1 MAMNNR
7 VLSIEIGNSFTKICE
22 MDYKVKKPKVYKVLT
37 VETPEGIVVDGML
50 QPTQEYADR
59 MVNALGTN
67 GIRTKKVIFTI
78 SSTRVASREV
88 QIPNVKASKI
98 EALVKTNANEYFPVD
113 LTQYEI
119 GHYLAGGL
127 TENGKLRVMALA
139 VPKALLDSYYQL
151 AQMCSWEVECFDYSS
166 NSLYQILRD
175 EKSEKVTMVIK
186 IDENSTIVTVLSA
199 GKVLLQRTVAYGVQ
213 DAIDTMIASGAYAVN
228 DPMSAVERFQKKTC
242 LNRVLH
248 PGDKVWE
255 ENAGR
260 WEDED
265 AGNVEVT
272 EARQK
277 ITASLEPLIVGVS
290 RVIDFYDSR
299 NSENPIEKSYVTGL
313 GGSFSG
319 MSKLF
324 TNCLERKVHTLSE
337 MDDKIGMSKAIRS
350 TRPAAYISC
359 LGAVLAPVGLI
370 DKSTQ
375 KSKGLTVVSG
385 TNYTFVSVAVLV
397 LGVILS
403 IAMAA
408 TSVTRYLGN
417 VAQNVYL
424 QNRVQELQPAQAVY
438 NDYLAAEAQ
447 YDKYTYLYAYTQ
459 TPNENLVEFIN
470 ELEQILPD
478 SFYTNSFSS
487 DQTGISMS
495 VTVEGKAAAAR
506 TILNIRNMQSI
517 DDVEISNI
525 TDSKDETGT
534 SIVTFSI
541 TGSYKV
547 LGVILSIAMAAT
559 SVTRYLG
566 NVAQNV
572 YLQNRVQE
580 LQPAQAV
587 YNDYLAAEA
596 QYDKY
601 TYLYA
606 YTQTPNENLVEFI
619 NELEQI
625 LPDSFYTNSFSS
637 DQTGIS
643 MSVTVEGKAAAAR
656 TILNIRNMQSID
668 DVEISNITDSK
679 DETGTSIVT
688 FSITGSYKEL
698 TDETEESGEAQADT
712 QTAQ

>member
-22 MDYKVKKPKVYKVLT
+22 IDYKVKKPKVYKVLT
-37 VETPEGIVVDGML
+37 VETPEGVVVDGML
-50 QPTQEYADR
+50 QPTQEYADHL
-59 MVNALGTN
+59 VNALGTN
-67 GIRTKKVIFTI
+67 GIHTRRVIFTI

-88 QIPNVKASKI
+88 QIPNVKANKI
-98 EALVKTNANEYFPVD
+98 EALVKTNANDYFPVD

-127 TENGKLRVMALA
+127 TEEGKLRVMALA

-151 AQMCSWEVECFDYSS
+151 AQMCGWEVECFDYSS

-175 EKSEKVTMVIK
+175 EKSEKVTMMIK

-213 DAIDTMIASGAYAVN
+213 DAIETMIASGAYAVN

-248 PGDKVWE
+248 QGDKLWE

-272 EARQK
+272 AARQK

-299 NSENPIEKSYVTGL
+299 NGDTPIERTYVTGL

-324 TNCLERKVHTLSE
+324 TNCLERKVHTLSD

-370 DKSTQ
+370 DKSQQ
-375 KSKGLTVVSG
+375 KGKGMTVVSG

-403 IAMAA
+403 IAMAV
-408 TSVTRYLGN
+408 TSLTRYFGTVAEN
-417 VAQNVYL
+417 VAL
-424 QNRVQELQPAQAVY
+424 QARVEELQPAQTVY
-438 NDYLAAEAQ
+438 NEYLSAAAQ
-447 YDKYTYLYAYTQ
+447 YDKYKYLYEYTEN
-459 TPNENLVEFIN
+459 PNENLVEFIN

-478 SFYTNSFSS
+478 SFYTDSFSS
-487 DQTGISMS
+487 DQTGISMT
-495 VTVEGKAAAAR
+495 VNVEGKAAAAR
-506 TILNIRNMQSI
+506 TILNIRNMESI
-517 DDVEISNI
+517 EDVQISNI
-525 TDSKDETGT
+525 TDNQDEMGGSWVMFSMTGT
-534 SIVTFSI
+534 
-541 TGSYKV
+541 YRE
-547 LGVILSIAMAAT
+547 LS
-559 SVTRYLG
+559 
-566 NVAQNV
+566 
-572 YLQNRVQE
+572 
-580 LQPAQAV
+580 
-587 YNDYLAAEA
+587 
-596 QYDKY
+596 
-601 TYLYA
+601 
-606 YTQTPNENLVEFI
+606 
-619 NELEQI
+619 
-625 LPDSFYTNSFSS
+625 
-637 DQTGIS
+637 
-643 MSVTVEGKAAAAR
+643 
-656 TILNIRNMQSID
+656 
-668 DVEISNITDSK
+668 
-679 DETGTSIVT
+679 
-688 FSITGSYKEL
+688 
-698 TDETEESGEAQADT
+698 DETEETGETVEST
-712 QTAQ
+712 QSVQ

>member
-22 MDYKVKKPKVYKVLT
+22 IDYKVKKPKVYKVLT
-37 VETPEGIVVDGML
+37 VETPEGVVVDGML
-50 QPTQEYADR
+50 QPTQEYADHL
-59 MVNALGTN
+59 VNALGTN
-67 GIRTKKVIFTI
+67 GIRTKRVIFTI

-98 EALVKTNANEYFPVD
+98 EALVKTNANDYFPVD

-127 TENGKLRVMALA
+127 TEEGKLRVMALA

-151 AQMCSWEVECFDYSS
+151 AQMCGWEVECFDYSS

-175 EKSEKVTMVIK
+175 EKSEKVTMMIK

-213 DAIDTMIASGAYAVN
+213 DAIETMIASGAYAVN

-248 PGDKVWE
+248 QGDKLWE

-265 AGNVEVT
+265 AGNAEVT
-272 EARQK
+272 AARQK
-277 ITASLEPLIVGVS
+277 ITSSLEPLIVGVS

-299 NSENPIEKSYVTGL
+299 NSNTPIERTYVTGL

-324 TNCLERKVHTLSE
+324 TNCLERKVHTLSDME
-337 MDDKIGMSKAIRS
+337 DKIGMSKAIRS

-375 KSKGLTVVSG
+375 KAKGLTVVSG

-403 IAMAA
+403 IAMAV
-408 TSVTRYLGN
+408 TSLTRYFGTVAEN
-417 VAQNVYL
+417 VAL
-424 QNRVQELQPAQAVY
+424 QARVEELQPAQAVY
-438 NDYLAAEAQ
+438 NEYLSAAAQ
-447 YDKYTYLYAYTQ
+447 YDKYKYLYEYTEN
-459 TPNENLVEFIN
+459 PNENLVEFIN

-478 SFYTNSFSS
+478 SFYTDSFSS
-487 DQTGISMS
+487 DQTGISMT
-495 VTVEGKAAAAR
+495 VNVEGKAAAAR
-506 TILNIRNMQSI
+506 TILNIRNMESI
-517 DDVEISNI
+517 EDVQISNI
-525 TDSKDETGT
+525 TDNQDEMGGSWVMFSMTGT
-534 SIVTFSI
+534 
-541 TGSYKV
+541 YRE
-547 LGVILSIAMAAT
+547 LS
-559 SVTRYLG
+559 
-566 NVAQNV
+566 
-572 YLQNRVQE
+572 
-580 LQPAQAV
+580 
-587 YNDYLAAEA
+587 
-596 QYDKY
+596 
-601 TYLYA
+601 
-606 YTQTPNENLVEFI
+606 
-619 NELEQI
+619 
-625 LPDSFYTNSFSS
+625 
-637 DQTGIS
+637 
-643 MSVTVEGKAAAAR
+643 
-656 TILNIRNMQSID
+656 
-668 DVEISNITDSK
+668 
-679 DETGTSIVT
+679 
-688 FSITGSYKEL
+688 
-698 TDETEESGEAQADT
+698 DETEETGETVEST
-712 QTAQ
+712 QSVQ

>member
-1 MAMNNR
+1 MNNR

-22 MDYKVKKPKVYKVLT
+22 IDYKVKKPKVYKVLT
-37 VETPEGIVVDGML
+37 VETPEGVVVDGML
-50 QPTQEYADR
+50 QPTQEYADHL
-59 MVNALGTN
+59 VNALGTN
-67 GIRTKKVIFTI
+67 GIHTRRVIFTI

-88 QIPNVKASKI
+88 QIPNVKANKI
-98 EALVKTNANEYFPVD
+98 EALVKTNANDYFPVD

-127 TENGKLRVMALA
+127 TEEGKLRVMALA

-151 AQMCSWEVECFDYSS
+151 AQMCGWEVECFDYSS

-175 EKSEKVTMVIK
+175 EKSEKVTMMIK

-213 DAIDTMIASGAYAVN
+213 DAIETMIASGAYAVN

-248 PGDKVWE
+248 QGDKLWE

-272 EARQK
+272 AARQK
-277 ITASLEPLIVGVS
+277 ITSSLEPLIVGVS

-299 NSENPIEKSYVTGL
+299 NSNTPIERTYVTGL

-324 TNCLERKVHTLSE
+324 TNCLERKVHTLSD

-375 KSKGLTVVSG
+375 KAKGLTVVSG

-403 IAMAA
+403 IAMAV
-408 TSVTRYLGN
+408 TSLTRYFGTVAEN
-417 VAQNVYL
+417 VAL
-424 QNRVQELQPAQAVY
+424 QARVEELQPAQTVY
-438 NDYLAAEAQ
+438 NEYLSTAAQ
-447 YDKYTYLYAYTQ
+447 YDKYKYLYEYTEN
-459 TPNENLVEFIN
+459 PNENLVEFIN

-478 SFYTNSFSS
+478 SFYTDSFSS
-487 DQTGISMS
+487 DQTGISMT
-495 VTVEGKAAAAR
+495 VNVEGKAAAAR
-506 TILNIRNMQSI
+506 TILNIRNMESI
-517 DDVEISNI
+517 EDVQISNI
-525 TDSKDETGT
+525 TDNQDEMGGSWVMFSMTGT
-534 SIVTFSI
+534 
-541 TGSYKV
+541 YRE
-547 LGVILSIAMAAT
+547 LS
-559 SVTRYLG
+559 
-566 NVAQNV
+566 
-572 YLQNRVQE
+572 
-580 LQPAQAV
+580 
-587 YNDYLAAEA
+587 
-596 QYDKY
+596 
-601 TYLYA
+601 
-606 YTQTPNENLVEFI
+606 
-619 NELEQI
+619 
-625 LPDSFYTNSFSS
+625 
-637 DQTGIS
+637 
-643 MSVTVEGKAAAAR
+643 
-656 TILNIRNMQSID
+656 
-668 DVEISNITDSK
+668 
-679 DETGTSIVT
+679 
-688 FSITGSYKEL
+688 
-698 TDETEESGEAQADT
+698 DETEETGETVEST
-712 QTAQ
+712 QSVQ

>member
-22 MDYKVKKPKVYKVLT
+22 IDYKVKKPKVYKVLT
-37 VETPEGIVVDGML
+37 VETPEGVVVDGML
-50 QPTQEYADR
+50 QPTQEYADHL
-59 MVNALGTN
+59 VNALGTN
-67 GIRTKKVIFTI
+67 GIHTKRVIFTI

-88 QIPNVKASKI
+88 QIPNVKANKI
-98 EALVKTNANEYFPVD
+98 EALVKTNANDYFPVD

-127 TENGKLRVMALA
+127 TEEGKLRVMALA

-151 AQMCSWEVECFDYSS
+151 AQMCGWEVECFDYSS

-175 EKSEKVTMVIK
+175 EKTETVTMMIK

-213 DAIDTMIASGAYAVN
+213 DAIETMIASGVYAVN

-248 PGDKVWE
+248 QGDKLWE

-272 EARQK
+272 AARQK
-277 ITASLEPLIVGVS
+277 ITSTLEPLIVGVN

-299 NSENPIEKSYVTGL
+299 NGDTPIERTYVTGL

-324 TNCLERKVHTLSE
+324 TNCLERKVHTLSDME
-337 MDDKIGMSKAIRS
+337 DKIGMSKAIRS

-370 DKSTQ
+370 DKSQQ
-375 KSKGLTVVSG
+375 KAKGMTVVSG

-403 IAMAA
+403 IAMAV
-408 TSVTRYLGN
+408 TSLTRYFGTVAEN
-417 VAQNVYL
+417 VAL
-424 QNRVQELQPAQAVY
+424 QARVEELQPAQTVY
-438 NDYLAAEAQ
+438 NEYLSTAAQ
-447 YDKYTYLYAYTQ
+447 YDKYKYLYEYTEN
-459 TPNENLVEFIN
+459 PNENLVEFIN

-478 SFYTNSFSS
+478 SFWTNSFSS

-495 VTVEGKAAAAR
+495 VTVGGKAAAAR

-517 DDVEISNI
+517 EDVQISGI
-525 TDSKDETGT
+525 TDTKDEAGNST
-534 SIVTFSI
+534 VTFSI
-541 TGSYKV
+541 TGTYK
-547 LGVILSIAMAAT
+547 A
-559 SVTRYLG
+559 
-566 NVAQNV
+566 
-572 YLQNRVQE
+572 
-580 LQPAQAV
+580 
-587 YNDYLAAEA
+587 
-596 QYDKY
+596 
-601 TYLYA
+601 
-606 YTQTPNENLVEFI
+606 
-619 NELEQI
+619 
-625 LPDSFYTNSFSS
+625 
-637 DQTGIS
+637 
-643 MSVTVEGKAAAAR
+643 
-656 TILNIRNMQSID
+656 
-668 DVEISNITDSK
+668 
-679 DETGTSIVT
+679 
-688 FSITGSYKEL
+688 L
-698 TDETEESGEAQADT
+698 TDESEEQTDT
-712 QTAQ
+712 LTVQ

>member
-22 MDYKVKKPKVYKVLT
+22 IDYKVKKPKVYKVLT
-37 VETPEGIVVDGML
+37 VETPEGVVVDGML
-50 QPTQEYADR
+50 QPTQEYADHL
-59 MVNALGTN
+59 VNALGTN
-67 GIRTKKVIFTI
+67 GIRTKRVIFTI

-98 EALVKTNANEYFPVD
+98 EALVKTNANDYFPVD

-127 TENGKLRVMALA
+127 TEEGKLRVMALA
-139 VPKALLDSYYQL
+139 VPKALLNSYYQL
-151 AQMCSWEVECFDYSS
+151 AQMCGWEVECFDYSS

-175 EKSEKVTMVIK
+175 EKSEKVTMMIK

-213 DAIDTMIASGAYAVN
+213 DAIETMIASGAYAVN

-248 PGDKVWE
+248 QGDKLWE

-272 EARQK
+272 AARQK
-277 ITASLEPLIVGVS
+277 ITSSLEPLIVGVS

-299 NSENPIEKSYVTGL
+299 NSDTPIERTYVTGL

-324 TNCLERKVHTLSE
+324 SNCLERKVHTLSE

-375 KSKGLTVVSG
+375 KAKGLTVVSG
-385 TNYTFVSVAVLV
+385 TNYTFVSVAILV

-403 IAMAA
+403 IAMAV
-408 TSVTRYLGN
+408 TSLTRYFGTVAEN
-417 VAQNVYL
+417 VAL
-424 QNRVQELQPAQAVY
+424 QARVEELQPAQTVY
-438 NDYLAAEAQ
+438 NEYLSAAAQ
-447 YDKYTYLYAYTQ
+447 YDKYKYLYEYTEN
-459 TPNENLVEFIN
+459 PNENLVEFIN

-478 SFYTNSFSS
+478 SFYTDSFSS
-487 DQTGISMS
+487 DQTGISMT
-495 VTVEGKAAAAR
+495 VNVEGKAAAAR
-506 TILNIRNMQSI
+506 TILNIRNMESI
-517 DDVEISNI
+517 EDVQISNI
-525 TDSKDETGT
+525 TDNQDEMGGSWVMFSMTGT
-534 SIVTFSI
+534 
-541 TGSYKV
+541 YRE
-547 LGVILSIAMAAT
+547 LS
-559 SVTRYLG
+559 
-566 NVAQNV
+566 
-572 YLQNRVQE
+572 
-580 LQPAQAV
+580 
-587 YNDYLAAEA
+587 
-596 QYDKY
+596 
-601 TYLYA
+601 
-606 YTQTPNENLVEFI
+606 
-619 NELEQI
+619 
-625 LPDSFYTNSFSS
+625 
-637 DQTGIS
+637 
-643 MSVTVEGKAAAAR
+643 
-656 TILNIRNMQSID
+656 
-668 DVEISNITDSK
+668 
-679 DETGTSIVT
+679 
-688 FSITGSYKEL
+688 
-698 TDETEESGEAQADT
+698 DETEETGETVEST
-712 QTAQ
+712 QSVQ

>member
-1 MAMNNR
+1 MNNR

-22 MDYKVKKPKVYKVLT
+22 IDYKVKKPKVYKVLT
-37 VETPEGIVVDGML
+37 VETPEGVVVDGML
-50 QPTQEYADR
+50 QPTQEYADHL
-59 MVNALGTN
+59 VNALGTN
-67 GIRTKKVIFTI
+67 GIRTKRVIFTI

-88 QIPNVKASKI
+88 QIPNVKANKI
-98 EALVKTNANEYFPVD
+98 EALVKTNANDYFPVD

-127 TENGKLRVMALA
+127 TEEGKLRVMALA
-139 VPKALLDSYYQL
+139 VPKALLNSYYQL
-151 AQMCSWEVECFDYSS
+151 AQMCGWEVECFDYSS

-175 EKSEKVTMVIK
+175 EKSEKVTMMIK

-213 DAIDTMIASGAYAVN
+213 DAIETMIASGAYAVN

-248 PGDKVWE
+248 QGDKLWE

-272 EARQK
+272 AARQK

-299 NSENPIEKSYVTGL
+299 NSDTPIERTYVTGL

-375 KSKGLTVVSG
+375 KAKGLTVVSG

-403 IAMAA
+403 IAMAV
-408 TSVTRYLGN
+408 TSLTRYFGTVAEN
-417 VAQNVYL
+417 VTL
-424 QNRVQELQPAQAVY
+424 QARVEELQPAQTVY
-438 NDYLAAEAQ
+438 NEYLSTAAQ
-447 YDKYTYLYAYTQ
+447 YDKYKYLYEYTEN
-459 TPNENLVEFIN
+459 PNENLVEFIN
-470 ELEQILPD
+470 ELEQILPS
-478 SFYTNSFSS
+478 SFWTNSFSS
-487 DQTGISMS
+487 DMEGISMS

-506 TILNIRNMQSI
+506 TILNIRNMESI
-517 DDVEISNI
+517 EDVQISNI
-525 TDSKDETGT
+525 TDTQNELGESA
-534 SIVTFSI
+534 VTFSI
-541 TGSYKV
+541 TG
-547 LGVILSIAMAAT
+547 
-559 SVTRYLG
+559 
-566 NVAQNV
+566 
-572 YLQNRVQE
+572 
-580 LQPAQAV
+580 
-587 YNDYLAAEA
+587 
-596 QYDKY
+596 
-601 TYLYA
+601 TYA
-606 YTQTPNENLVEFI
+606 DIHADTEETE
-619 NELEQI
+619 
-625 LPDSFYTNSFSS
+625 S
-637 DQTGIS
+637 TGD
-643 MSVTVEGKAAAAR
+643 T
-656 TILNIRNMQSID
+656 
-668 DVEISNITDSK
+668 
-679 DETGTSIVT
+679 TGT
-688 FSITGSYKEL
+688 
-698 TDETEESGEAQADT
+698 
-712 QTAQ
+712 TAQ

>member
-22 MDYKVKKPKVYKVLT
+22 IDYKVKKPKVYKVLT
-37 VETPEGIVVDGML
+37 VETPEGVVVDGML
-50 QPTQEYADR
+50 QPTQEYADHL
-59 MVNALGTN
+59 VNALGTN

-98 EALVKTNANEYFPVD
+98 EALVKTNANDYFPVD

-127 TENGKLRVMALA
+127 TEEGKLRVMALA

-151 AQMCSWEVECFDYSS
+151 AQMCGWEVECFDYSS

-175 EKSEKVTMVIK
+175 EKTETVTMMIK

-213 DAIDTMIASGAYAVN
+213 DAIETMIASGAYAVN

-248 PGDKVWE
+248 QGDKLWE

-272 EARQK
+272 AARQK
-277 ITASLEPLIVGVS
+277 ITSSLEPLIVGVS

-299 NSENPIEKSYVTGL
+299 NSNTPIERTYVTGL

-324 TNCLERKVHTLSE
+324 TNCLERKVHTLSD

-370 DKSTQ
+370 DKSQQ
-375 KSKGLTVVSG
+375 KGKGMTVVSG

-403 IAMAA
+403 IAMAV
-408 TSVTRYLGN
+408 TSLTRYFGTVAEN
-417 VAQNVYL
+417 VAL
-424 QNRVQELQPAQAVY
+424 QARVEELQPAQTVY
-438 NDYLAAEAQ
+438 NEYLSTAAQ
-447 YDKYTYLYAYTQ
+447 YDKYKYLYEYTEN
-459 TPNENLVEFIN
+459 PNENLVEFIN
-470 ELEQILPD
+470 ELEQILPS
-478 SFYTNSFSS
+478 SFWTNSFSS
-487 DQTGISMS
+487 DMEGISMS

-506 TILNIRNMQSI
+506 TILNIRNMESI
-517 DDVEISNI
+517 EDVPISNI
-525 TDSKDETGT
+525 TDTQNELGESA
-534 SIVTFSI
+534 VTFSI
-541 TGSYKV
+541 TG
-547 LGVILSIAMAAT
+547 
-559 SVTRYLG
+559 
-566 NVAQNV
+566 
-572 YLQNRVQE
+572 
-580 LQPAQAV
+580 
-587 YNDYLAAEA
+587 
-596 QYDKY
+596 
-601 TYLYA
+601 TYA
-606 YTQTPNENLVEFI
+606 DIHADTEETE
-619 NELEQI
+619 
-625 LPDSFYTNSFSS
+625 S
-637 DQTGIS
+637 TGD
-643 MSVTVEGKAAAAR
+643 T
-656 TILNIRNMQSID
+656 
-668 DVEISNITDSK
+668 
-679 DETGTSIVT
+679 TGT
-688 FSITGSYKEL
+688 
-698 TDETEESGEAQADT
+698 
-712 QTAQ
+712 TAQ

>member
-22 MDYKVKKPKVYKVLT
+22 IDYKVKKPKVYKVLT
-37 VETPEGIVVDGML
+37 VETPEGVVVDGML
-50 QPTQEYADR
+50 QPTQEYADHL
-59 MVNALGTN
+59 VNALGTN
-67 GIRTKKVIFTI
+67 GIRTKRVIFTI

-88 QIPNVKASKI
+88 QIPNVKANKI
-98 EALVKTNANEYFPVD
+98 EALVKTNANDYFPVD

-127 TENGKLRVMALA
+127 TEEGKLRVMALA
-139 VPKALLDSYYQL
+139 VPKALLNSYYQL
-151 AQMCSWEVECFDYSS
+151 AQMCGWEVECFDYSS

-175 EKSEKVTMVIK
+175 EKSEKVTMMIK

-213 DAIDTMIASGAYAVN
+213 DAIETMIASGAYAVN

-248 PGDKVWE
+248 QGDKLWE

-272 EARQK
+272 AARQK
-277 ITASLEPLIVGVS
+277 ITSSLEPLIVGVS

-299 NSENPIEKSYVTGL
+299 NGDTPIERTYVTGL

-375 KSKGLTVVSG
+375 KAKGLTVVSG

-403 IAMAA
+403 IAMAV
-408 TSVTRYLGN
+408 TSLTRYFGTVAEN
-417 VAQNVYL
+417 VAL
-424 QNRVQELQPAQAVY
+424 QARVEELQPAQTVY
-438 NDYLAAEAQ
+438 NEYLSTAAQ
-447 YDKYTYLYAYTQ
+447 YDKYKYLYEYTEN
-459 TPNENLVEFIN
+459 PNENLVEFIN
-470 ELEQILPD
+470 ELEQILPS
-478 SFYTNSFSS
+478 SFWTNSFSS
-487 DQTGISMS
+487 DMEGISMS

-506 TILNIRNMQSI
+506 TILNIRNMESI
-517 DDVEISNI
+517 EDVQISNI
-525 TDSKDETGT
+525 TDAQNELGESA
-534 SIVTFSI
+534 VTFSI
-541 TGSYKV
+541 TGTYADIHADSEEAENT
-547 LGVILSIAMAAT
+547 GDAA
-559 SVTRYLG
+559 
-566 NVAQNV
+566 
-572 YLQNRVQE
+572 
-580 LQPAQAV
+580 
-587 YNDYLAAEA
+587 
-596 QYDKY
+596 
-601 TYLYA
+601 
-606 YTQTPNENLVEFI
+606 
-619 NELEQI
+619 
-625 LPDSFYTNSFSS
+625 
-637 DQTGIS
+637 
-643 MSVTVEGKAAAAR
+643 
-656 TILNIRNMQSID
+656 
-668 DVEISNITDSK
+668 
-679 DETGTSIVT
+679 GT
-688 FSITGSYKEL
+688 
-698 TDETEESGEAQADT
+698 
-712 QTAQ
+712 TAQ

>member
-22 MDYKVKKPKVYKVLT
+22 IDYKVKKPKVYKVLT
-37 VETPEGIVVDGML
+37 VETPEGVVVDGML
-50 QPTQEYADR
+50 QPTQEYADHL
-59 MVNALGTN
+59 VNALGTN
-67 GIRTKKVIFTI
+67 GIRTKRVIFTI

-98 EALVKTNANEYFPVD
+98 EALVKTNANDYFPVD

-127 TENGKLRVMALA
+127 TEEGKLRVMALA

-151 AQMCSWEVECFDYSS
+151 AQMCGWEVECFDYSS

-175 EKSEKVTMVIK
+175 EKSEKVTMMIK

-213 DAIDTMIASGAYAVN
+213 DAIETMIASGAYAVS

-248 PGDKVWE
+248 PGDKLWE

-265 AGNVEVT
+265 AGNAEVT
-272 EARQK
+272 AARQK
-277 ITASLEPLIVGVS
+277 ITSSLEPLIVGVS

-299 NSENPIEKSYVTGL
+299 NSNTPIERTYVTGL

-375 KSKGLTVVSG
+375 KAKGLTVVSG
-385 TNYTFVSVAVLV
+385 TNYTFVSVAVMV

-403 IAMAA
+403 IAMAV
-408 TSVTRYLGN
+408 TSLTRYFGTVAEN
-417 VAQNVYL
+417 VAL
-424 QNRVQELQPAQAVY
+424 QARVEELQPAQTVY
-438 NDYLAAEAQ
+438 NEYLSAAAQ
-447 YDKYTYLYAYTQ
+447 YDKYKYLYEYTEN
-459 TPNENLVEFIN
+459 PNENLVEFIN
-470 ELEQILPD
+470 ELEQILPS
-478 SFYTNSFSS
+478 SFWTNSFSS
-487 DQTGISMS
+487 DMEGISMS

-506 TILNIRNMQSI
+506 TILNIRNMESI
-517 DDVEISNI
+517 EDVQISNI
-525 TDSKDETGT
+525 TDTQNELGESA
-534 SIVTFSI
+534 VTFSI
-541 TGSYKV
+541 TG
-547 LGVILSIAMAAT
+547 
-559 SVTRYLG
+559 
-566 NVAQNV
+566 
-572 YLQNRVQE
+572 
-580 LQPAQAV
+580 
-587 YNDYLAAEA
+587 
-596 QYDKY
+596 
-601 TYLYA
+601 TYA
-606 YTQTPNENLVEFI
+606 DIHADTEETE
-619 NELEQI
+619 
-625 LPDSFYTNSFSS
+625 S
-637 DQTGIS
+637 TGD
-643 MSVTVEGKAAAAR
+643 T
-656 TILNIRNMQSID
+656 
-668 DVEISNITDSK
+668 
-679 DETGTSIVT
+679 TGT
-688 FSITGSYKEL
+688 
-698 TDETEESGEAQADT
+698 
-712 QTAQ
+712 TAQ

>member
-1 MAMNNR
+1 MNNR

-22 MDYKVKKPKVYKVLT
+22 IDYKVKKPKVYKVLT
-37 VETPEGIVVDGML
+37 VETPEGVVVDGML
-50 QPTQEYADR
+50 QPTQEYADHL
-59 MVNALGTN
+59 VNALGTN
-67 GIRTKKVIFTI
+67 GIRTKRVIFTI

-98 EALVKTNANEYFPVD
+98 EALVKTNANDYFPVD

-127 TENGKLRVMALA
+127 TEDGKLRVMALA
-139 VPKALLDSYYQL
+139 VPRALLNSYYQL
-151 AQMCSWEVECFDYSS
+151 AQMCGWEVECFDYSS

-175 EKSEKVTMVIK
+175 EKSEKVTMMIK

-213 DAIDTMIASGAYAVN
+213 DAIETMIASGAYAVN

-248 PGDKVWE
+248 QGDKLWE

-272 EARQK
+272 AARQK
-277 ITASLEPLIVGVS
+277 ITSSLEPLIVGVS

-299 NSENPIEKSYVTGL
+299 NGDTPIERTYVTGL

-370 DKSTQ
+370 DKSQQ
-375 KSKGLTVVSG
+375 KAKGMTVVSG

-403 IAMAA
+403 IAMAV
-408 TSVTRYLGN
+408 TSLTRYFGTVAEN
-417 VAQNVYL
+417 VAL
-424 QNRVQELQPAQAVY
+424 QARVEELQPAQAVY
-438 NDYLAAEAQ
+438 NEYLSAAAQ
-447 YDKYTYLYAYTQ
+447 YDKYKYLYEYTEN
-459 TPNENLVEFIN
+459 PNENLVEFIN

-478 SFYTNSFSS
+478 SFYTDSFSS
-487 DQTGISMS
+487 DQTGISMT
-495 VTVEGKAAAAR
+495 VNVEGKAAAAR
-506 TILNIRNMQSI
+506 TILNIRNMESI
-517 DDVEISNI
+517 EDVQISNI
-525 TDSKDETGT
+525 TDNQDEMGGSWVMFSMTGT
-534 SIVTFSI
+534 
-541 TGSYKV
+541 Y
-547 LGVILSIAMAAT
+547 
-559 SVTRYLG
+559 R
-566 NVAQNV
+566 
-572 YLQNRVQE
+572 
-580 LQPAQAV
+580 
-587 YNDYLAAEA
+587 
-596 QYDKY
+596 
-601 TYLYA
+601 
-606 YTQTPNENLVEFI
+606 
-619 NELEQI
+619 
-625 LPDSFYTNSFSS
+625 
-637 DQTGIS
+637 
-643 MSVTVEGKAAAAR
+643 
-656 TILNIRNMQSID
+656 
-668 DVEISNITDSK
+668 
-679 DETGTSIVT
+679 
-688 FSITGSYKEL
+688 EL
-698 TDETEESGEAQADT
+698 TDETEETGEIVEST
-712 QTAQ
+712 QSVQ

>member
-22 MDYKVKKPKVYKVLT
+22 IDYKVKKPKVYKVLT
-37 VETPEGIVVDGML
+37 VETPEGVVVDGML
-50 QPTQEYADR
+50 QPTQEYADHL
-59 MVNALGTN
+59 VNALGTN
-67 GIRTKKVIFTI
+67 GIRTKRVIFTI

-98 EALVKTNANEYFPVD
+98 EALVKTNANDYFPVD

-127 TENGKLRVMALA
+127 TEEGKLRVMALA

-151 AQMCSWEVECFDYSS
+151 AQMCGWEVECFDYSS

-175 EKSEKVTMVIK
+175 EKSEKVTMMIK

-213 DAIDTMIASGAYAVN
+213 DAIETMIASGAYAVN

-248 PGDKVWE
+248 QGDKLWE

-272 EARQK
+272 AARQK
-277 ITASLEPLIVGVS
+277 ITSSLEPLIVGVS

-299 NSENPIEKSYVTGL
+299 NSDTPIERTYVTGL

-324 TNCLERKVHTLSE
+324 TNCLERKVHTLSD

-375 KSKGLTVVSG
+375 KAKGLTVVSG
-385 TNYTFVSVAVLV
+385 TNYTFVSVAILV

-403 IAMAA
+403 IAMAV
-408 TSVTRYLGN
+408 TSLTRYFGTVAEN
-417 VAQNVYL
+417 VAL
-424 QNRVQELQPAQAVY
+424 QARVEELQPAQTVY
-438 NDYLAAEAQ
+438 NEYLSAAAQ
-447 YDKYTYLYAYTQ
+447 YDKYKYLYEYTEN
-459 TPNENLVEFIN
+459 PNENLVEFIN

-478 SFYTNSFSS
+478 SFYTDSFSS
-487 DQTGISMS
+487 DQTGISMT
-495 VTVEGKAAAAR
+495 VNVEGKAAAAR
-506 TILNIRNMQSI
+506 TILNIRNMESI
-517 DDVEISNI
+517 EDVQISNI
-525 TDSKDETGT
+525 TDNQDEMGGSWVMFSMTGT
-534 SIVTFSI
+534 
-541 TGSYKV
+541 Y
-547 LGVILSIAMAAT
+547 
-559 SVTRYLG
+559 R
-566 NVAQNV
+566 
-572 YLQNRVQE
+572 
-580 LQPAQAV
+580 
-587 YNDYLAAEA
+587 
-596 QYDKY
+596 
-601 TYLYA
+601 
-606 YTQTPNENLVEFI
+606 
-619 NELEQI
+619 
-625 LPDSFYTNSFSS
+625 
-637 DQTGIS
+637 
-643 MSVTVEGKAAAAR
+643 
-656 TILNIRNMQSID
+656 
-668 DVEISNITDSK
+668 
-679 DETGTSIVT
+679 
-688 FSITGSYKEL
+688 EL
-698 TDETEESGEAQADT
+698 TDETEETGETVEST
-712 QTAQ
+712 QSVQ

>member
-1 MAMNNR
+1 MNNR

-50 QPTQEYADR
+50 QPTQEYADHL
-59 MVNALGTN
+59 VNALGTN

-88 QIPNVKASKI
+88 QIPNVKANKI
-98 EALVKTNANEYFPVD
+98 EALVKTNASDYFPVD

-127 TENGKLRVMALA
+127 AENGKLRVMALA
-139 VPKALLDSYYQL
+139 VPKALLNSYYQL
-151 AQMCSWEVECFDYSS
+151 AQMCGWEVECFDYSS

-272 EARQK
+272 AARQK

-417 VAQNVYL
+417 VAQNAVL
-424 QNRVQELQPAQAVY
+424 QARVEELQPARAVY
-438 NDYLAAEAQ
+438 NEYLTAAAQ
-447 YDKYTYLYAYTQ
+447 YDKYKYLYEYTEN
-459 TPNENLVEFIN
+459 PNENLVDFIN
-470 ELEQILPD
+470 ELEQILPS

-487 DQTGISMS
+487 DLDGISMS
-495 VTVEGKAAAAR
+495 VTVEGKEAAAR
-506 TILNIRNMQSI
+506 TILNIRNMKSI
-517 DDVEISNI
+517 SDVQISNI
-525 TDSKDETGT
+525 TDSKNELGE
-534 SIVTFSI
+534 SAVTFSI
-541 TGSYKV
+541 TG
-547 LGVILSIAMAAT
+547 
-559 SVTRYLG
+559 
-566 NVAQNV
+566 
-572 YLQNRVQE
+572 
-580 LQPAQAV
+580 
-587 YNDYLAAEA
+587 
-596 QYDKY
+596 
-601 TYLYA
+601 TYA
-606 YTQTPNENLVEFI
+606 DI
-619 NELEQI
+619 H
-625 LPDSFYTNSFSS
+625 
-637 DQTGIS
+637 
-643 MSVTVEGKAAAAR
+643 A
-656 TILNIRNMQSID
+656 
-668 DVEISNITDSK
+668 
-679 DETGTSIVT
+679 
-688 FSITGSYKEL
+688 
-698 TDETEESGEAQADT
+698 ETEETEAAGDT
-712 QTAQ
+712 AGTTAQ

>member
-22 MDYKVKKPKVYKVLT
+22 IDYKVKKPKVYKVLT
-37 VETPEGIVVDGML
+37 VETPEGVVVDGML
-50 QPTQEYADR
+50 QPTQEYADHL
-59 MVNALGTN
+59 VNALGTN
-67 GIRTKKVIFTI
+67 SIRTRKVIFTI

-88 QIPNVKASKI
+88 QIPNVKANKI
-98 EALVKTNANEYFPVD
+98 EALVKTNANDYFPVD

-127 TENGKLRVMALA
+127 TEEGKLRVMALA

-151 AQMCSWEVECFDYSS
+151 AQMCGWEVECFDYSS

-175 EKSEKVTMVIK
+175 EKSEKVTMMIK

-213 DAIDTMIASGAYAVN
+213 DAIETMIASGAYAVN
-228 DPMSAVERFQKKTC
+228 DSMSAVERFQKKTC

-248 PGDKVWE
+248 QGDKLWE

-272 EARQK
+272 AARQK

-299 NSENPIEKSYVTGL
+299 NSDTPIERTYVTGL

-375 KSKGLTVVSG
+375 KAKGLTVVSG
-385 TNYTFVSVAVLV
+385 TNYTFVSVAILV

-403 IAMAA
+403 IAMAV
-408 TSVTRYLGN
+408 TSLTRYFGTVAEN
-417 VAQNVYL
+417 VAL
-424 QNRVQELQPAQAVY
+424 QARVEELQPAQTVY
-438 NDYLAAEAQ
+438 NEYLSAAAQ
-447 YDKYTYLYAYTQ
+447 YDKYKYLYEYTEN
-459 TPNENLVEFIN
+459 PNENLVEFIN
-470 ELEQILPD
+470 ELEQILPG
-478 SFYTNSFSS
+478 SFWTNSFSS
-487 DQTGISMS
+487 DMEGISMS
-495 VTVEGKAAAAR
+495 VTVEGKATAAR
-506 TILNIRNMQSI
+506 TILNIRNMESI
-517 DDVEISNI
+517 EDVQISNI
-525 TDSKDETGT
+525 TDTQNELGESA
-534 SIVTFSI
+534 VTFSI
-541 TGSYKV
+541 TG
-547 LGVILSIAMAAT
+547 
-559 SVTRYLG
+559 
-566 NVAQNV
+566 
-572 YLQNRVQE
+572 
-580 LQPAQAV
+580 
-587 YNDYLAAEA
+587 
-596 QYDKY
+596 
-601 TYLYA
+601 TYA
-606 YTQTPNENLVEFI
+606 DIHADTEETE
-619 NELEQI
+619 
-625 LPDSFYTNSFSS
+625 S
-637 DQTGIS
+637 TGD
-643 MSVTVEGKAAAAR
+643 T
-656 TILNIRNMQSID
+656 
-668 DVEISNITDSK
+668 
-679 DETGTSIVT
+679 TGT
-688 FSITGSYKEL
+688 
-698 TDETEESGEAQADT
+698 
-712 QTAQ
+712 TAQ

>member
-1 MAMNNR
+1 MNNR

-22 MDYKVKKPKVYKVLT
+22 IDYKVKKPKVYKVLT
-37 VETPEGIVVDGML
+37 VETPEGVVVDGML
-50 QPTQEYADR
+50 QPTQEYADHL
-59 MVNALGTN
+59 VNALGTN
-67 GIRTKKVIFTI
+67 GIRTKRVIFTI

-88 QIPNVKASKI
+88 QIPNVKANKI
-98 EALVKTNANEYFPVD
+98 EALVKTNANDYFPVD

-127 TENGKLRVMALA
+127 TEEGKLRVMALA
-139 VPKALLDSYYQL
+139 VPKALLNSYYQL
-151 AQMCSWEVECFDYSS
+151 AQMCGWEVECFDYSS

-175 EKSEKVTMVIK
+175 EKSEKVTMMIK

-213 DAIDTMIASGAYAVN
+213 DAIETMIASGAYAVN

-248 PGDKVWE
+248 PGDKLWE

-265 AGNVEVT
+265 AGNAEVT
-272 EARQK
+272 AARQK
-277 ITASLEPLIVGVS
+277 ITSSLEPLIVGVS

-299 NSENPIEKSYVTGL
+299 NSDTPIERTYVTGL

-324 TNCLERKVHTLSE
+324 TNCLERKVHTLSD

-375 KSKGLTVVSG
+375 KAKGLTVVSG

-403 IAMAA
+403 IAV
-408 TSVTRYLGN
+408 TSMTRYFGTVAEN
-417 VAQNVYL
+417 VAL
-424 QNRVQELQPAQAVY
+424 QARVEELQPAQTVY
-438 NDYLAAEAQ
+438 NEYLSTAAQ
-447 YDKYTYLYAYTQ
+447 YDKYEYLYAYTE

-478 SFYTNSFSS
+478 SFWTNSFSS

-495 VTVEGKAAAAR
+495 VTVGGKAAAAR

-517 DDVEISNI
+517 EDVQISGI
-525 TDSKDETGT
+525 TDTKDEAGNST
-534 SIVTFSI
+534 VTFSI
-541 TGSYKV
+541 TGTYK
-547 LGVILSIAMAAT
+547 A
-559 SVTRYLG
+559 
-566 NVAQNV
+566 
-572 YLQNRVQE
+572 
-580 LQPAQAV
+580 
-587 YNDYLAAEA
+587 
-596 QYDKY
+596 
-601 TYLYA
+601 
-606 YTQTPNENLVEFI
+606 
-619 NELEQI
+619 
-625 LPDSFYTNSFSS
+625 
-637 DQTGIS
+637 
-643 MSVTVEGKAAAAR
+643 
-656 TILNIRNMQSID
+656 
-668 DVEISNITDSK
+668 
-679 DETGTSIVT
+679 
-688 FSITGSYKEL
+688 L
-698 TDETEESGEAQADT
+698 TDESAEQTDT
-712 QTAQ
+712 LTVQ

>member
-22 MDYKVKKPKVYKVLT
+22 IDYKVKKPKVYKVLT
-37 VETPEGIVVDGML
+37 VETPEGVVVDGML
-50 QPTQEYADR
+50 QPTQEYADHL
-59 MVNALGTN
+59 VNALGTN
-67 GIRTKKVIFTI
+67 GIRTKRVIFTI

-88 QIPNVKASKI
+88 QIPNVKANKI
-98 EALVKTNANEYFPVD
+98 EALVKTNANDYFPVD

-127 TENGKLRVMALA
+127 TEEGKLRVMALA

-151 AQMCSWEVECFDYSS
+151 AQMCGWEVECFDYSS

-175 EKSEKVTMVIK
+175 EKSEKVTMMIK

-213 DAIDTMIASGAYAVN
+213 DAIETMIASGAYAVN

-248 PGDKVWE
+248 QGDKLWE

-272 EARQK
+272 AARQK

-299 NSENPIEKSYVTGL
+299 NSDTPIERTYVTGL

-375 KSKGLTVVSG
+375 KAKGLTVVSG
-385 TNYTFVSVAVLV
+385 TNYTFVSVAILV

-403 IAMAA
+403 IAMAV
-408 TSVTRYLGN
+408 TSLTRYFGTVAEN
-417 VAQNVYL
+417 VAL
-424 QNRVQELQPAQAVY
+424 QARVEELQPAQTVY
-438 NDYLAAEAQ
+438 NEYLSAAAQ
-447 YDKYTYLYAYTQ
+447 YDKYKYLYEYTEN
-459 TPNENLVEFIN
+459 PNENLVEFIN

-478 SFYTNSFSS
+478 SFYTDSFSS
-487 DQTGISMS
+487 DQTGISMT
-495 VTVEGKAAAAR
+495 VNVEGKAAAAR
-506 TILNIRNMQSI
+506 TILNIRNMESI
-517 DDVEISNI
+517 EDVQISNI
-525 TDSKDETGT
+525 TDNQDEMGGSWVMFSMTGT
-534 SIVTFSI
+534 
-541 TGSYKV
+541 YRE
-547 LGVILSIAMAAT
+547 LS
-559 SVTRYLG
+559 
-566 NVAQNV
+566 
-572 YLQNRVQE
+572 
-580 LQPAQAV
+580 
-587 YNDYLAAEA
+587 
-596 QYDKY
+596 
-601 TYLYA
+601 
-606 YTQTPNENLVEFI
+606 
-619 NELEQI
+619 
-625 LPDSFYTNSFSS
+625 
-637 DQTGIS
+637 
-643 MSVTVEGKAAAAR
+643 
-656 TILNIRNMQSID
+656 
-668 DVEISNITDSK
+668 
-679 DETGTSIVT
+679 
-688 FSITGSYKEL
+688 
-698 TDETEESGEAQADT
+698 DETEETGETVEST
-712 QTAQ
+712 QSVQ

>member
-22 MDYKVKKPKVYKVLT
+22 IDYKVKKPKVYKVLT
-37 VETPEGIVVDGML
+37 VETPEGVVVDGML
-50 QPTQEYADR
+50 QPTQEYADHL
-59 MVNALGTN
+59 VNALGTN
-67 GIRTKKVIFTI
+67 GIRTKRVIFTI

-98 EALVKTNANEYFPVD
+98 EALVKTNANDYFPVD

-127 TENGKLRVMALA
+127 TEDGKLRVMALA
-139 VPKALLDSYYQL
+139 VPKALLNSYYQL
-151 AQMCSWEVECFDYSS
+151 AQMCGWEVECFDYSS

-175 EKSEKVTMVIK
+175 EKSEKVTMMIK
-186 IDENSTIVTVLSA
+186 IDENNTIVTVLSA

-213 DAIDTMIASGAYAVN
+213 DAIETMIASGAYAVN

-248 PGDKVWE
+248 QGDKLWE

-272 EARQK
+272 AARQK

-299 NSENPIEKSYVTGL
+299 NGDTPIERTYVTGL

-324 TNCLERKVHTLSE
+324 TNCLERKVHTLSD

-370 DKSTQ
+370 DKSQQ
-375 KSKGLTVVSG
+375 KAKGMTVVSG

-403 IAMAA
+403 IAMAV
-408 TSVTRYLGN
+408 TSLTRYFGTVAEN
-417 VAQNVYL
+417 VAL
-424 QNRVQELQPAQAVY
+424 QARVEELQPAQVVY
-438 NDYLAAEAQ
+438 NEYLSTAAQ
-447 YDKYTYLYAYTQ
+447 YDKYKYLYEYTEN
-459 TPNENLVEFIN
+459 PNENLVEFIN

-478 SFYTNSFSS
+478 SFYTDSFSS
-487 DQTGISMS
+487 DQTGISMT
-495 VTVEGKAAAAR
+495 VNVEGKAAAAR
-506 TILNIRNMQSI
+506 TILNIRNMESI
-517 DDVEISNI
+517 EDVQISNI
-525 TDSKDETGT
+525 TDNQDEMGGSWVMFSMTGT
-534 SIVTFSI
+534 
-541 TGSYKV
+541 YRE
-547 LGVILSIAMAAT
+547 LS
-559 SVTRYLG
+559 
-566 NVAQNV
+566 
-572 YLQNRVQE
+572 
-580 LQPAQAV
+580 
-587 YNDYLAAEA
+587 
-596 QYDKY
+596 
-601 TYLYA
+601 
-606 YTQTPNENLVEFI
+606 
-619 NELEQI
+619 
-625 LPDSFYTNSFSS
+625 
-637 DQTGIS
+637 
-643 MSVTVEGKAAAAR
+643 
-656 TILNIRNMQSID
+656 
-668 DVEISNITDSK
+668 
-679 DETGTSIVT
+679 
-688 FSITGSYKEL
+688 
-698 TDETEESGEAQADT
+698 DETEETGETVEST
-712 QTAQ
+712 QSVQ

>member
-22 MDYKVKKPKVYKVLT
+22 IDYKVKKPKVYKVLT
-37 VETPEGIVVDGML
+37 VETPEGVVVDGML

-151 AQMCSWEVECFDYSS
+151 AQMCGWEVECFDYSS

-213 DAIDTMIASGAYAVN
+213 DAIETMIASGAYAVT
-228 DPMSAVERFQKKTC
+228 DPISAVERFQKKTC

-248 PGDKVWE
+248 PGDKLWE

-265 AGNVEVT
+265 AGNTTVM

-370 DKSTQ
+370 DKSIQ
-375 KSKGLTVVSG
+375 KAKGLTVVSG
-385 TNYTFVSVAVLV
+385 TNYTFVSVAVLI
-397 LGVILS
+397 LGIVLS
-403 IAMAA
+403 IAFCAMSIPRYVVNKAA
-408 TSVTRYLGN
+408 N
-417 VAQNVYL
+417 EYL
-424 QNRVQELQPAQAVY
+424 QNRIVELQPAETIY
-438 NDYLAAEAQ
+438 NEYLTTAAQ
-447 YDKYTYLYAYTQ
+447 YDKYTYFYAYTQ
-459 TPNENLVEFIN
+459 TPNENLVEFMN
-470 ELEQILPD
+470 ELEQILPS
-478 SFYTNSFSS
+478 SFFTNSFSS
-487 DQTGISMS
+487 DEMGVSMT

-506 TILNIRNMQSI
+506 TILNVRNMKSI
-517 DDVEISNI
+517 ESVSVSGI
-525 TDSKDETGT
+525 TDTVDEAGNST
-534 SIVTFSI
+534 VTFSLSG
-541 TGSYKV
+541 TYKA
-547 LGVILSIAMAAT
+547 LG
-559 SVTRYLG
+559 
-566 NVAQNV
+566 
-572 YLQNRVQE
+572 
-580 LQPAQAV
+580 
-587 YNDYLAAEA
+587 AE
-596 QYDKY
+596 
-601 TYLYA
+601 
-606 YTQTPNENLVEFI
+606 EE
-619 NELEQI
+619 E
-625 LPDSFYTNSFSS
+625 SS
-637 DQTGIS
+637 DGTA
-643 MSVTVEGKAAAAR
+643 VAA
-656 TILNIRNMQSID
+656 Q
-668 DVEISNITDSK
+668 
-679 DETGTSIVT
+679 
-688 FSITGSYKEL
+688 
-698 TDETEESGEAQADT
+698 
-712 QTAQ
+712 

>member
-22 MDYKVKKPKVYKVLT
+22 IDYKVKKPKVYKVLT
-37 VETPEGIVVDGML
+37 VETPEGVVVDGML
-50 QPTQEYADR
+50 QPTQEYADHL
-59 MVNALGTN
+59 VNALGTN
-67 GIRTKKVIFTI
+67 GIRTKRVIFTI

-88 QIPNVKASKI
+88 QIPNVKANKI
-98 EALVKTNANEYFPVD
+98 EALVKTNANDYFPVD

-127 TENGKLRVMALA
+127 TEEGKLRVMALA

-151 AQMCSWEVECFDYSS
+151 AQMCGWEVECFDYSS

-175 EKSEKVTMVIK
+175 EKSEKVTMMIK

-213 DAIDTMIASGAYAVN
+213 DAIETMIASGAYAVN

-248 PGDKVWE
+248 QGDKLWE

-272 EARQK
+272 AARQK
-277 ITASLEPLIVGVS
+277 ITSSLEPLIVGVS

-299 NSENPIEKSYVTGL
+299 NSDTPIERTYVTGL

-375 KSKGLTVVSG
+375 KAKGLTVVSG

-403 IAMAA
+403 IAMAV
-408 TSVTRYLGN
+408 TSLTRYFGTVAEN
-417 VAQNVYL
+417 VAL
-424 QNRVQELQPAQAVY
+424 QARVEELQPAQTVY
-438 NDYLAAEAQ
+438 NEYLSAAAQ
-447 YDKYTYLYAYTQ
+447 YDKYKYLYEYTEN
-459 TPNENLVEFIN
+459 PNENLVEFIN
-470 ELEQILPD
+470 ELEQILPS
-478 SFYTNSFSS
+478 SFWTNSFSS
-487 DQTGISMS
+487 DMEGISMS

-506 TILNIRNMQSI
+506 TILNIRNMESI
-517 DDVEISNI
+517 EDVQISNI
-525 TDSKDETGT
+525 TDAQNELGESA
-534 SIVTFSI
+534 VTFSI
-541 TGSYKV
+541 TGTYADIHADSEEAENT
-547 LGVILSIAMAAT
+547 GDAA
-559 SVTRYLG
+559 
-566 NVAQNV
+566 
-572 YLQNRVQE
+572 
-580 LQPAQAV
+580 
-587 YNDYLAAEA
+587 
-596 QYDKY
+596 
-601 TYLYA
+601 
-606 YTQTPNENLVEFI
+606 
-619 NELEQI
+619 
-625 LPDSFYTNSFSS
+625 
-637 DQTGIS
+637 
-643 MSVTVEGKAAAAR
+643 
-656 TILNIRNMQSID
+656 
-668 DVEISNITDSK
+668 
-679 DETGTSIVT
+679 GT
-688 FSITGSYKEL
+688 
-698 TDETEESGEAQADT
+698 
-712 QTAQ
+712 TAQ